1 MRSQARDSIVMD
13 RMGRNEKTMMGNEP
27 RDRVRDQ
34 SYIKQ
39 YNIQSVLAMLKRCQP
54 ISRTD
59 VAKLTGMSPTSI
71 TRIVTALLNQGLI
84 YETSGE
90 QRSGRGRKATNL
102 RVNADGL
109 YSIGIYLEKSIIRLC
124 VMNFADETLYRGET
138 LVDGECTPEKM
149 ARAAKALYDR
159 MPESIIPDRRQI
171 GAVGV
176 CLSGAVN
183 KWQGVVSRS
192 VQMRW
197 RNVDLKSIFSKEFGL
212 TACIENDV
220 KACLIGEK
228 VRMKIPDEVDSCYIL
243 VGNGIGLAS
252 TSGGVLVRGVKNEA
266 GEIADIPIGRRPD
279 GKQDYFLYHLNE
291 DRVIAA
297 AKQFDPSVHSIDAIL
312 WAQKQGHEWADKIV
326 MDFREYMD
334 YLVRMVNGVYNPEKI
349 ILAGSICHKLYP
361 EVGQSV
367 LPGITCLGTHY
378 EESCMTGAGLVAMRS
393 AIIER
398 IGQSI
403 D

>member
-1 MRSQARDSIVMD
+1 MRSRARDSIVMD
-13 RMGRNEKTMMGNEP
+13 RMGRNEKTIMGNDP
-27 RDRVRDQ
+27 RDKVRDQ

-39 YNIQSVLAMLKRCQP
+39 YNIQSVLAMLKQCQP

-109 YSIGIYLEKSIIRLC
+109 YSIGIYLEKSVIRLC
-124 VMNFADETLYRGET
+124 VLNFADETLYRGET

-159 MPESIIPDRRQI
+159 MPDGIVPDRSRI

-183 KWQGVVSRS
+183 KRQGVVSRS
-192 VQMRW
+192 FQMQW
-197 RNVDLKSIFSKEFGL
+197 ENVDLKAVFSKEFGM

-228 VRMKIPDEVDSCYIL
+228 VRMGIADEVDSCYIL
-243 VGNGIGLAS
+243 VGNGIGLAG

-279 GKQDYFLYHLNE
+279 GKKDYFSFHLNE
-291 DRVIAA
+291 NRVIETAR
-297 AKQFDPSVHSIDAIL
+297 KFDPSIHSIDAIV
-312 WAQKQGHEWADKIV
+312 WAKKQGREWADELIQ
-326 MDFREYMD
+326 DFREYMD
-334 YLVRMVNGVYNPEKI
+334 NLVRMVNGVYNPEKI
-349 ILAGSICHKLYP
+349 ILAGAICHKLYP
-361 EVGQSV
+361 DIGEEV